1 MGEGGCKMTDE
12 MKEASLRQGS
22 DNTRKG
28 LGISRVAFVM
38 PLLQAYVWKEIYFSP
53 HPPMYPLSIRAL
65 GTLPITILAINMLL
79 DGKLYAD
86 QTWLTGKNAYCP
98 NFHTEWSSSRLQD
111 LAIQTLLPLG
121 LPNCTANNFH

>member
-1 MGEGGCKMTDE
+1 MEYRYTVRRKSSPGLEVSILGPVGPVG
-12 MKEASLRQGS
+12 SLGPGR
-22 DNTRKG
+22 RKIQ
-28 LGISRVAFVM
+28 IS
-38 PLLQAYVWKEIYFSP
+38 QATQ
-53 HPPMYPLSIRAL
+53 A
-65 GTLPITILAINMLL
+65 
-79 DGKLYAD
+79 